1 MWLLWPISRICS
13 DWPVDC
19 QCLCEEIL
27 LHNLHSPPFPRS
39 PLNLN
44 GLPIFLAIQ
53 ICAPARPAADDP
65 IGCSSVASGEESD
78 LDAVRQLIH
87 AGLDA
92 IERARSGLRH
102 AVDDLVEE
110 GTISRDQA
118 EAVLEAW
125 RRKTDREE
133 TPPPISPERE
143 GSAQEDLKRL
153 VQKLV
158 PVSRVEHDRLVARVQ
173 ELEQQLRCR

>member
-1 MWLLWPISRICS
+1 M
-13 DWPVDC
+13 
-19 QCLCEEIL
+19 
-27 LHNLHSPPFPRS
+27 
-39 PLNLN
+39 
-44 GLPIFLAIQ
+44 
-53 ICAPARPAADDP
+53 
-65 IGCSSVASGEESD
+65 
-78 LDAVRQLIH
+78 DAVRQLIH

-110 GTISRDQA
+110 GTISREQA

-125 RRKTDREE
+125 QRKTDREE
-133 TPPPISPERE
+133 APPPIAPERE
-143 GSAQEDLKRL
+143 GSAQDDLKRL

-158 PVSRVEHDRLVARVQ
+158 PVSREEHDQLVARVQ